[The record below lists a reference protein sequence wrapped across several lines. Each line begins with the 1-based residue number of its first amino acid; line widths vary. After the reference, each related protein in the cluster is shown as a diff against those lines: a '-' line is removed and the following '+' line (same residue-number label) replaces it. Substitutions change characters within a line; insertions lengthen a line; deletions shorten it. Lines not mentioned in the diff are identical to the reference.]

1 MAKKTEVVELKNG
14 FTRNQSRVSK
24 FITEAKTKM
33 TTKEL
38 QAFYTLTTLINM
50 EDKNFKDYSIEINKF
65 CQTLNIDPNN
75 RLQVKKLCKTLLNQ
89 DFILDYTYEDTS
101 WDLIKINIFKQFSYN
116 AKEQKINIMFSEDIK
131 PYLLELKERFTKIH
145 QVKYIREFESKYA
158 IRFYTLLKD
167 YRLMSQRDF
176 NIEELNKMFELPK
189 SYDSY
194 TRFYQKVLKPAI
206 DEINAKSDLWV
217 SEPEV
222 IGKKGKKITDFRLY
236 FRNKAKQMSDDF
248 AEVLL
253 KQYNKFKSFNVF
265 KNCYFFQNEYL
276 VKISKIEFDPNTNFF
291 NAYANN
297 GINDYSI
304 LGSVNKDDFIKK
316 LINGIYLAINH
327 IYENEKKEQIPALQ
341 WQDEKDK
348 AKRFKAIYEEWIGF
362 NPL

>member
-1 MAKKTEVVELKNG
+1 MAKNKEIVELKNG
-14 FTRNQSRVSK
+14 FTRNQARTSPV
-24 FITEAKTKM
+24 ITEAKTKM
-33 TTKEL
+33 TKNQL
-38 QAFYTLTTLINM
+38 KAFYQCATI
-50 EDKNFKDYSIEINKF
+50 
-65 CQTLNIDPNN
+65 
-75 RLQVKKLCKTLLNQ
+75 LQMADN
-89 DFILDYTYEDTS
+89 DFFEVI
-101 WDLIKINIFKQFSYN
+101 IN
-116 AKEQKINIMFSEDIK
+116 AKEFSEKLGISKTNDDLKNLCRSLGRISFEVENEETWEFVLVFSKIKFDKKKDEVSFKFNNEMK
-131 PYLLELKERFTKIH
+131 PYLLNLQQFTKIH
-145 QVKYIREFESKYA
+145 QVKYIMDFESIYA

-176 NIEELNKMFELPK
+176 NIEDLNTRFQLPK

-194 TRFYQKVLKPAI
+194 TRFYKYVLKPAI
-206 DEINAKSDLWV
+206 DEINTKSDLWV

-248 AEVLL
+248 TEVLL

-265 KNCYFFQNEYL
+265 KNCYFFQNDYL
-276 VKISKIEFDPNTNFF
+276 VKISKIEYDPNTNFF
-291 NAYANN
+291 NAYTNN